1 MKGNLKM
8 FVYLIPLGL
17 CLVLYG
23 FYKAQTN
30 SDKANEAV
38 CLPLKDDPRIFIL
51 LGSGLIVCCAII
63 SVVFYPS
70 F

>member
-17 CLVLYG
+17 CFVLYG

-30 SDKANEAV
+30 INKTDEAV
-38 CLPLKDDPRIFIL
+38 CLPLKDDPKIFML
-51 LGSGLIVCCAII
+51 LGGGLIFCYAII
-63 SVVFYPS
+63 SVAFL
-70 F
+70 

>member
-30 SDKANEAV
+30 SSNTNESV

-51 LGSGLIVCCAII
+51 LGSGLIVCYVITIVA
-63 SVVFYPS
+63 FDN
-70 F
+70 

>member
-38 CLPLKDDPRIFIL
+38 CLPLKDDPRIFII
-51 LGSGLIVCCAII
+51 LGGGLIFCYVITIVA
-63 SVVFYPS
+63 FYN
-70 F
+70 

>member
-1 MKGNLKM
+1 
-8 FVYLIPLGL
+8 
-17 CLVLYG
+17 VLYG

-51 LGSGLIVCCAII
+51 LGGGLIFCYVITIVA
-63 SVVFYPS
+63 FYN
-70 F
+70 

>member
-23 FYKAQTN
+23 FHKAQTN
-30 SDKANEAV
+30 SDNAKEAV
-38 CLPLKDDPRIFIL
+38 CLPLKDDPKIFML
-51 LGSGLIVCCAII
+51 LGGGLIFCYAII
-63 SVVFYPS
+63 SVAFYN
-70 F
+70 